1 MIRYKGWSQQNIQY
15 LRLVS
20 NTCCYFR
27 CNTFTY
33 SARLFMR
40 RRLPAGIRAAVFVHT
55 GQTVD
60 TYWPAFTYSWGG
72 VEGAGGGMETYCCA
86 DSRWFPRE
94 TAGSDGISYGSRSRR
109 ICAVGSQTLPC
120 QGASPCTD
128 TLVPLLWLTCSAAR
142 KVVFILIIMRCN
154 QGKVAEARVHRR
166 CMKAVE
172 PLSFT
177 HTWVVEH
184 GIQNTRAAAHSQDS
198 GERLTCKGVW
208 DTSISRLCK

>member
-1 MIRYKGWSQQNIQY
+1 MQY

-20 NTCCYFR
+20 NTCPTLDATHLHTACASLCGTDFLQV
-27 CNTFTY
+27 
-33 SARLFMR
+33 SARLFLCTLVKQLTR
-40 RRLPAGIRAAVFVHT
+40 IGLRLLTPE
-55 GQTVD
+55 
-60 TYWPAFTYSWGG
+60 G

-94 TAGSDGISYGSRSRR
+94 TAGSDGISYGSRSHR

-128 TLVPLLWLTCSAAR
+128 ALVPLLWLTCSAAR
-142 KVVFILIIMRCN
+142 KVVFILIIMRCD

-166 CMKAVE
+166 CMKTVE

-177 HTWVVEH
+177 HTLVVEH
-184 GIQNTRAAAHSQDS
+184 VIQNTRAAA
-198 GERLTCKGVW
+198 
-208 DTSISRLCK
+208 